1 MAVHHLPIRRR
12 QDNALDPS
20 ILNVL
25 PANIAVLDA
34 KGTILAVNE
43 SWERFAAANGFTGEG
58 YGVGL
63 NYLHICDAA
72 GPQPDAQHVAQGIR
86 HILDGTIR
94 AFDYEYESSSP
105 TLRRWFRVIV
115 TPKQGSPSYGAVV
128 MHINV
133 SDLKQAE
140 AAMHQSEAR
149 LRAIVD
155 TAVDG
160 IVVINERGI
169 IESLNPAVTRMFGY
183 TPDQLLGQNVKLL
196 MPDPYHTEHDRYLTN
211 YLQSGQKKVIGIGRE
226 VLGLRHD
233 GVSFPIELAV
243 SEMLV
248 DGVRK
253 FTGIVRDISSRKQAE
268 AQFRQ
273 VVESAPNGMLMI
285 DPLGNITLVNK
296 QVETMFGYSREE
308 MLGKPVEM
316 LIPERFCPDHPAHRI
331 GYFSAPSSRAMG
343 AGRELFGLHKNG
355 QEFPVELGLNPI
367 DTPNGKLALAS
378 IVDITMRKR
387 TESALSKAAQDLEWK
402 NWEISEARDQAVKAG
417 QAKTDFLATMS
428 HEIRTPMNGVLGM
441 TTLLL
446 DTALSTEQRD
456 YLQTLRHS
464 SESLLRI
471 INDILDFSKIEA
483 GKFTI
488 EQIPFDLRMT
498 IEDTLDMLAPA
509 SQDRHLELV
518 GLIDAQ
524 TPRTVIGDPGRIRQV
539 LTNLLGNAIK
549 FTEQGEVL
557 IQVLPLDE
565 DPTFVMLR
573 FEVID
578 TGIGLS
584 PEAQAKMFQAFTQA
598 DSSTARKYGGTG
610 LGLTICK
617 RLVELMGGEIGLQSM
632 PGLGTRIWF
641 TVRFALQ
648 ADAAPPVMP
657 PLTSN
662 DFADRRVCLV
672 DDNPTNRSLLQY
684 HVSAWN
690 MHHESAVDAPSALAL
705 LRQAAA
711 DGTPFDLAIIDM
723 HMPDI
728 GGLQLCRLIKEDPA
742 IRATHLIV
750 LTAFGQRGDSIA
762 AKEAGASAYLPKPVR
777 ERQLADCIRL
787 ILGRK
792 DSDETSTPLITRHT
806 MSEAQAQAAQ
816 RLLVVDDNPVNQKV
830 ALKMLEKLGY
840 RVDVAGNGMEAL
852 AAVCRHQ
859 YPLVFMDC
867 QMPEL
872 DGLETT
878 RLIRS
883 QEQAGTHLPIIA
895 MTANAMAGDR
905 ENCLKAGMDDFISK
919 PIVPDQLRE
928 ILSRW
933 LPSAR
938 LTPPQ
943 KSFAPSDAGNAA

>member
-1 MAVHHLPIRRR
+1 M
-12 QDNALDPS
+12 
-20 ILNVL
+20 
-25 PANIAVLDA
+25 
-34 KGTILAVNE
+34 
-43 SWERFAAANGFTGEG
+43 
-58 YGVGL
+58 
-63 NYLHICDAA
+63 
-72 GPQPDAQHVAQGIR
+72 AQGIR

-226 VLGLRHD
+226 VLGLRND

-387 TESALSKAAQDLEWK
+387 TESALSKAAQDLERK
-402 NWEISEARDQAVKAG
+402 NWEISEARDQAVRAG

-428 HEIRTPMNGVLGM
+428 HEIRTPMNGVIGM

-446 DTALSTEQRD
+446 DTELTAEQKG
-456 YLQTLRHS
+456 YLETLKHS
-464 SESLLRI
+464 GESLLRI
-471 INDILDFSKIEA
+471 INDILDYSKIEA

-488 EQIPFDLRMT
+488 EHIPFDLR
-498 IEDTLDMLAPA
+498 
-509 SQDRHLELV
+509 
-518 GLIDAQ
+518 
-524 TPRTVIGDPGRIRQV
+524 
-539 LTNLLGNAIK
+539 
-549 FTEQGEVL
+549 
-557 IQVLPLDE
+557 
-565 DPTFVMLR
+565 
-573 FEVID
+573 
-578 TGIGLS
+578 
-584 PEAQAKMFQAFTQA
+584 
-598 DSSTARKYGGTG
+598 
-610 LGLTICK
+610 LTI
-617 RLVELMGGEIGLQSM
+617 
-632 PGLGTRIWF
+632 
-641 TVRFALQ
+641 
-648 ADAAPPVMP
+648 
-657 PLTSN
+657 
-662 DFADRRVCLV
+662 
-672 DDNPTNRSLLQY
+672 
-684 HVSAWN
+684 
-690 MHHESAVDAPSALAL
+690 
-705 LRQAAA
+705 
-711 DGTPFDLAIIDM
+711 
-723 HMPDI
+723 
-728 GGLQLCRLIKEDPA
+728 
-742 IRATHLIV
+742 
-750 LTAFGQRGDSIA
+750 
-762 AKEAGASAYLPKPVR
+762 
-777 ERQLADCIRL
+777 
-787 ILGRK
+787 
-792 DSDETSTPLITRHT
+792 
-806 MSEAQAQAAQ
+806 
-816 RLLVVDDNPVNQKV
+816 
-830 ALKMLEKLGY
+830 
-840 RVDVAGNGMEAL
+840 
-852 AAVCRHQ
+852 
-859 YPLVFMDC
+859 
-867 QMPEL
+867 
-872 DGLETT
+872 
-878 RLIRS
+878 
-883 QEQAGTHLPIIA
+883 
-895 MTANAMAGDR
+895 
-905 ENCLKAGMDDFISK
+905 
-919 PIVPDQLRE
+919 
-928 ILSRW
+928 
-933 LPSAR
+933 
-938 LTPPQ
+938 
-943 KSFAPSDAGNAA
+943 

>member
-402 NWEISEARDQAVKAG
+402 NWEISEARDQAVRAG

-428 HEIRTPMNGVLGM
+428 HEIRTPMNGVIGM

-446 DTALSTEQRD
+446 DTELTAEQKG
-456 YLQTLRHS
+456 YLETLKHS
-464 SESLLRI
+464 GESLLRI
-471 INDILDFSKIEA
+471 INDILDYSKIEA

-488 EQIPFDLRMT
+488 EHIPFDLRH
-498 IEDTLDMLAPA
+498 DHRRHPGHPGARPPRDA
-509 SQDRHLELV
+509 SWNWSGSSMRR
-518 GLIDAQ
+518 
-524 TPRTVIGDPGRIRQV
+524 PREP
-539 LTNLLGNAIK
+539 
-549 FTEQGEVL
+549 
-557 IQVLPLDE
+557 
-565 DPTFVMLR
+565 
-573 FEVID
+573 
-578 TGIGLS
+578 
-584 PEAQAKMFQAFTQA
+584 
-598 DSSTARKYGGTG
+598 
-610 LGLTICK
+610 
-617 RLVELMGGEIGLQSM
+617 
-632 PGLGTRIWF
+632 
-641 TVRFALQ
+641 
-648 ADAAPPVMP
+648 
-657 PLTSN
+657 
-662 DFADRRVCLV
+662 
-672 DDNPTNRSLLQY
+672 
-684 HVSAWN
+684 
-690 MHHESAVDAPSALAL
+690 
-705 LRQAAA
+705 
-711 DGTPFDLAIIDM
+711 
-723 HMPDI
+723 
-728 GGLQLCRLIKEDPA
+728 
-742 IRATHLIV
+742 
-750 LTAFGQRGDSIA
+750 
-762 AKEAGASAYLPKPVR
+762 
-777 ERQLADCIRL
+777 
-787 ILGRK
+787 
-792 DSDETSTPLITRHT
+792 
-806 MSEAQAQAAQ
+806 
-816 RLLVVDDNPVNQKV
+816 
-830 ALKMLEKLGY
+830 
-840 RVDVAGNGMEAL
+840 
-852 AAVCRHQ
+852 
-859 YPLVFMDC
+859 
-867 QMPEL
+867 
-872 DGLETT
+872 
-878 RLIRS
+878 
-883 QEQAGTHLPIIA
+883 
-895 MTANAMAGDR
+895 
-905 ENCLKAGMDDFISK
+905 
-919 PIVPDQLRE
+919 
-928 ILSRW
+928 
-933 LPSAR
+933 
-938 LTPPQ
+938 
-943 KSFAPSDAGNAA
+943 

>member
-1 MAVHHLPIRRR
+1 MSVHQHRARHRRDHR
-12 QDNALDPS
+12 LDPS
-20 ILNVL
+20 IINVL

-34 KGTILAVNE
+34 QGTIIAVNE
-43 SWERFAAANGFTGEG
+43 SWERFGAANGFTGEG

-63 NYLHICDAA
+63 NYLDICDAA

-86 HILDGTIR
+86 HILDGTIC

-105 TLRRWFRVIV
+105 VHRRCFRVVV
-115 TPKQGSPSYGAVV
+115 TPMRGEGRYHAVV
-128 MHINV
+128 LHIDV
-133 SDLKQAE
+133 SDL
-140 AAMHQSEAR
+140 
-149 LRAIVD
+149 
-155 TAVDG
+155 
-160 IVVINERGI
+160 
-169 IESLNPAVTRMFGY
+169 
-183 TPDQLLGQNVKLL
+183 
-196 MPDPYHTEHDRYLTN
+196 
-211 YLQSGQKKVIGIGRE
+211 
-226 VLGLRHD
+226 
-233 GVSFPIELAV
+233 
-243 SEMLV
+243 
-248 DGVRK
+248 
-253 FTGIVRDISSRKQAE
+253 KQAE

-308 MLGKPVEM
+308 MLGRPVEM
-316 LIPERFCPDHPAHRI
+316 LIPERFRPNHPAHRV

-417 QAKTDFLATMS
+417 QARTDFLATMS

-662 DFADRRVCLV
+662 DFAGRRVCLV

-728 GGLQLCRLIKEDPA
+728 GGLQLCRLIKEDPS
-742 IRATHLIV
+742 IRSTQLIV

-787 ILGRK
+787 ILGRT
-792 DSDETSTPLITRHT
+792 DTGESSTPLITRHT

-895 MTANAMAGDR
+895 MTANAMEGDR
-905 ENCLKAGMDDFISK
+905 EKCLKAGMDDFISK
-919 PIVPDQLRE
+919 PIVSGRLQE
-928 ILSRW
+928 VLSRW
-933 LPSAR
+933 LPATVTAGHQKPSTAPPDTESA
-938 LTPPQ
+938 
-943 KSFAPSDAGNAA
+943 A

>member
-1 MAVHHLPIRRR
+1 MAFMSVHQRRAKHR
-12 QDNALDPS
+12 RDHRLDPS
-20 ILNVL
+20 IINVL

-34 KGTILAVNE
+34 QGTILAVNE
-43 SWERFAAANGFTGEG
+43 SWERFAAANGFTGES

-63 NYLHICDAA
+63 NYLRICDAA
-72 GPQPDAQHVAQGIR
+72 GTQPDAQHVAQGIR

-94 AFDYEYESSSP
+94 AFSYEYESSSS

-115 TPKQGSPSYGAVV
+115 TPMQGSRSYGAVV

-140 AAMHQSEAR
+140 AAMHQSEVR

-169 IESLNPAVTRMFGY
+169 IESVNPAVTRMFGY
-183 TPDQLLGQNVKLL
+183 TSNQLLGQNVKLL

-226 VLGLRHD
+226 VLGLRND

-248 DGVRK
+248 DGARK
-253 FTGIVRDISSRKQAE
+253 FTGIVRDISLRKQAE

-308 MLGKPVEM
+308 MLGRPVEM
-316 LIPERFCPDHPAHRI
+316 LIPERFRPNHPAHRI

-343 AGRELFGLHKNG
+343 AGRELFGLHKSG

-584 PEAQAKMFQAFTQA
+584 PGSPGENVSGLYPGRQFDRPQVRRNGSRPDDLQTAGRA
-598 DSSTARKYGGTG
+598 DGRRNRAAIDAGARDPHLVYRTLRPASGRSSARDAPADVERFRRPPRLSRRRQPDEPQFASIPCLGLEHAPRKRRRCPFGTG
-610 LGLTICK
+610 
-617 RLVELMGGEIGLQSM
+617 
-632 PGLGTRIWF
+632 
-641 TVRFALQ
+641 
-648 ADAAPPVMP
+648 
-657 PLTSN
+657 
-662 DFADRRVCLV
+662 
-672 DDNPTNRSLLQY
+672 
-684 HVSAWN
+684 
-690 MHHESAVDAPSALAL
+690 ALAPGRRRRYP
-705 LRQAAA
+705 LRSRHHRHAHA
-711 DGTPFDLAIIDM
+711 GYRRTPALSFD
-723 HMPDI
+723 
-728 GGLQLCRLIKEDPA
+728 
-742 IRATHLIV
+742 
-750 LTAFGQRGDSIA
+750 QRGSRHPRDTPDRPD
-762 AKEAGASAYLPKPVR
+762 GVR
-777 ERQLADCIRL
+777 PTRRQHRGEGSRC
-787 ILGRK
+787 
-792 DSDETSTPLITRHT
+792 
-806 MSEAQAQAAQ
+806 Q
-816 RLLVVDDNPVNQKV
+816 RVP
-830 ALKMLEKLGY
+830 
-840 RVDVAGNGMEAL
+840 
-852 AAVCRHQ
+852 
-859 YPLVFMDC
+859 
-867 QMPEL
+867 
-872 DGLETT
+872 
-878 RLIRS
+878 S
-883 QEQAGTHLPIIA
+883 QTG
-895 MTANAMAGDR
+895 
-905 ENCLKAGMDDFISK
+905 S
-919 PIVPDQLRE
+919 
-928 ILSRW
+928 
-933 LPSAR
+933 
-938 LTPPQ
+938 
-943 KSFAPSDAGNAA
+943 

>member
-1 MAVHHLPIRRR
+1 MAVHHRPIRRR

-331 GYFSAPSSRAMG
+331 LLRPVVPRHGSRPG
-343 AGRELFGLHKNG
+343 
-355 QEFPVELGLNPI
+355 
-367 DTPNGKLALAS
+367 
-378 IVDITMRKR
+378 
-387 TESALSKAAQDLEWK
+387 
-402 NWEISEARDQAVKAG
+402 
-417 QAKTDFLATMS
+417 
-428 HEIRTPMNGVLGM
+428 
-441 TTLLL
+441 
-446 DTALSTEQRD
+446 
-456 YLQTLRHS
+456 TLR
-464 SESLLRI
+464 
-471 INDILDFSKIEA
+471 
-483 GKFTI
+483 
-488 EQIPFDLRMT
+488 
-498 IEDTLDMLAPA
+498 PA
-509 SQDRHLELV
+509 
-518 GLIDAQ
+518 
-524 TPRTVIGDPGRIRQV
+524 
-539 LTNLLGNAIK
+539 
-549 FTEQGEVL
+549 
-557 IQVLPLDE
+557 
-565 DPTFVMLR
+565 
-573 FEVID
+573 
-578 TGIGLS
+578 
-584 PEAQAKMFQAFTQA
+584 
-598 DSSTARKYGGTG
+598 
-610 LGLTICK
+610 
-617 RLVELMGGEIGLQSM
+617 
-632 PGLGTRIWF
+632 
-641 TVRFALQ
+641 
-648 ADAAPPVMP
+648 
-657 PLTSN
+657 
-662 DFADRRVCLV
+662 
-672 DDNPTNRSLLQY
+672 
-684 HVSAWN
+684 
-690 MHHESAVDAPSALAL
+690 
-705 LRQAAA
+705 
-711 DGTPFDLAIIDM
+711 
-723 HMPDI
+723 
-728 GGLQLCRLIKEDPA
+728 
-742 IRATHLIV
+742 
-750 LTAFGQRGDSIA
+750 
-762 AKEAGASAYLPKPVR
+762 
-777 ERQLADCIRL
+777 
-787 ILGRK
+787 
-792 DSDETSTPLITRHT
+792 
-806 MSEAQAQAAQ
+806 
-816 RLLVVDDNPVNQKV
+816 
-830 ALKMLEKLGY
+830 
-840 RVDVAGNGMEAL
+840 
-852 AAVCRHQ
+852 
-859 YPLVFMDC
+859 
-867 QMPEL
+867 
-872 DGLETT
+872 
-878 RLIRS
+878 
-883 QEQAGTHLPIIA
+883 
-895 MTANAMAGDR
+895 
-905 ENCLKAGMDDFISK
+905 
-919 PIVPDQLRE
+919 
-928 ILSRW
+928 
-933 LPSAR
+933 
-938 LTPPQ
+938 
-943 KSFAPSDAGNAA
+943 

>member
-1 MAVHHLPIRRR
+1 MSDHCRPPNGAQDSHCTLGILPVMQAGIT
-12 QDNALDPS
+12 
-20 ILNVL
+20 
-25 PANIAVLDA
+25 VLDA
-34 KGTILAVNE
+34 NGIILATNKP
-43 SWERFAAANGFTGEG
+43 WEQFAAANGLAENDS
-58 YGVGL
+58 GVGG
-63 NYLHICDAA
+63 NYLRIYDSARPHPLAI
-72 GPQPDAQHVAQGIR
+72 HVVQGIR
-86 HILDGTIR
+86 NVLNGTLHSFSSDCESPDTALRRGFRILASPVQGAGGHCAVVIH
-94 AFDYEYESSSP
+94 FDSSH
-105 TLRRWFRVIV
+105 LRRW
-115 TPKQGSPSYGAVV
+115 
-128 MHINV
+128 
-133 SDLKQAE
+133 E
-140 AAMHQSEAR
+140 AAMQQNESQWKATVE
-149 LRAIVD
+149 
-155 TAVDG
+155 TALDG
-160 IVVINERGI
+160 IIVINERGI
-169 IESLNPAVTRMFGY
+169 IESVNLAVSRMFGY
-183 TPDQLLGQNVKLL
+183 SPAQLLGQNVKLL
-196 MPDPYHTEHDRYLTN
+196 MPDPYHTEHDQYLSH
-211 YLQSGQKKVIGIGRE
+211 YLKTGHKKVIGIGRE
-226 VLGLRHD
+226 VLGLRSD
-233 GVSFPIELAV
+233 GVAFPIELAV

-248 DGVRK
+248 DGSRK

-268 AQFRQ
+268 TQFRQ

-285 DPLGNITLVNK
+285 DPLGTITLVNK
-296 QVETMFGYSREE
+296 QVETMFGYRREE
-308 MLGKPVEM
+308 LLGKSIDM
-316 LIPERFCPDHPAHRI
+316 LIPGQFHPDRQAHRTRA
-331 GYFSAPSSRAMG
+331 FSDAASRLMG

-355 QEFPVELGLNPI
+355 HEFPVELGLNPI

-378 IVDITMRKR
+378 IVDITLRKR
-387 TESALSKAAQDLEWK
+387 TESALAKAAQDLELK
-402 NWEISEARDQAVKAG
+402 NRELSDARDQALRAG
-417 QAKTDFLATMS
+417 QAKTEFLATMS
-428 HEIRTPMNGVLGM
+428 HENRTPMNGVLGM
-441 TTLLL
+441 TNLLL
-446 DTALSTEQRD
+446 DTSLTTEQQE
-456 YLQTLRHS
+456 YMQTLKHS
-464 SESLLRI
+464 GESLLRI

-488 EQIPFDLRMT
+488 EQIPFDLRLT

-509 SQDRHLELV
+509 SQDRHLEIV

-524 TPRTVIGDPGRIRQV
+524 TPRTVIGDPGRVRQV
-539 LTNLLGNAIK
+539 LTNLIGNAIK

-617 RLVELMGGEIGLQSM
+617 RLVELMGGQIGLQSI

-648 ADAAPPVMP
+648 PDIAPPVMP

-662 DFADRRVCLV
+662 DFAGRRVCLV

-690 MHHESAVDAPSALAL
+690 MHHESAVDAPSAWAL

-728 GGLQLCRLIKEDPA
+728 GGLQLCRLIKDDPS
-742 IRATHLIV
+742 IRATQLIV

-762 AKEAGASAYLPKPVR
+762 AKEAGASAYLPKPIR

-787 ILGRK
+787 ILGRT
-792 DSDETSTPLITRHT
+792 DIEENSTPLITRYT
-806 MSEAQAQAAQ
+806 MSEANAHAAQ

-852 AAVCRHQ
+852 AAICRHQ

-883 QEQAGTHLPIIA
+883 QEQSGIHLPIIA
-895 MTANAMAGDR
+895 MTANAMEGDR
-905 ENCLKAGMDDFISK
+905 EACLKAGMDDFISK
-919 PIVPDQLRE
+919 PIVADQLRE

-938 LTPPQ
+938 LIPPQ
-943 KSFAPSDAGNAA
+943 KSFAPSDTGNAA